1 MNQLLKKN
9 FFSLLLIVL
18 FSLFIFSLALADL
31 TKDKKEKAWD
41 CVGIYMANYF
51 LPSGEKFEY
60 GMKEKSISTVKVLK
74 TYALEIGIPEKEWDE
89 GVNKAVDKH
98 YGSKYDKAKTEKC
111 HSFVEALV
119 PNGAERVKKVVQTLY

>member
-1 MNQLLKKN
+1 MNELIKKN

-31 TKDKKEKAWD
+31 NKKDKEKAWD

-60 GMKEKSISTVKVLK
+60 GMKEKSMAAVKVWK
-74 TYALEIGIPEKEWDE
+74 TYAIEIGIKETDWDK
-89 GVNKAVDKH
+89 GVNKAVDKR
-98 YGSKYDKAKTEKC
+98 YGSKYNEKLTNQC
-111 HSFVEALV
+111 HKFLETTI
-119 PNGAERVKKVVQTLY
+119 PNGEERVKKVAQTLY

>member
-1 MNQLLKKN
+1 MNELFKKN

-31 TKDKKEKAWD
+31 NKKDKEKAWD

-60 GMKEKSISTVKVLK
+60 GMKEKSMAAVKVWK
-74 TYALEIGIPEKEWDE
+74 TYAIEIGIKETDWDK
-89 GVNKAVDKH
+89 GVNKAVDKR
-98 YGSKYDKAKTEKC
+98 YGSKYNEKLTNQC
-111 HSFVEALV
+111 HKFLETTI
-119 PNGAERVKKVVQTLY
+119 PNGEKRVKKVAQTLY

>member
-1 MNQLLKKN
+1 MNELFKKN

-18 FSLFIFSLALADL
+18 LSLFIFSLALADL
-31 TKDKKEKAWD
+31 NKKDKEKAWD

-60 GMKEKSISTVKVLK
+60 GMKEKSMAAVKVWK
-74 TYALEIGIPEKEWDE
+74 TYAIEIGIKEADWDK

-98 YGSKYDKAKTEKC
+98 YGSKYNEKLTNKC
-111 HSFVEALV
+111 HKFLETTI
-119 PNGAERVKKVVQTLY
+119 PNGEKRVKKVAQTLY

>member
-1 MNQLLKKN
+1 MNDLFKKN

-31 TKDKKEKAWD
+31 NKKDKEKAWD

-60 GMKEKSISTVKVLK
+60 GMKEKSMAAVKVWK
-74 TYALEIGIPEKEWDE
+74 TYAIEIGIKETDWDK
-89 GVNKAVDKH
+89 GVNKAVDKR
-98 YGSKYDKAKTEKC
+98 YGSKYNEKLTNQC
-111 HSFVEALV
+111 HKFLETTI
-119 PNGAERVKKVVQTLY
+119 PNGEERVKKVAQTLY

>member
-1 MNQLLKKN
+1 MNELFKKN

-31 TKDKKEKAWD
+31 NKKDKEKAWD

-74 TYALEIGIPEKEWDE
+74 AYALEIGIPEKEWDE

-98 YGSKYDKAKTEKC
+98 YGSKYDKDKTEKC

>member
-1 MNQLLKKN
+1 MNELLKKN

-31 TKDKKEKAWD
+31 NKKDKEKAWD

-60 GMKEKSISTVKVLK
+60 GMKEKSMAAVKVWK
-74 TYALEIGIPEKEWDE
+74 TYAIEIGIKETDWDK
-89 GVNKAVDKH
+89 GVNKAVDKR
-98 YGSKYDKAKTEKC
+98 YGSKYNEKLTNQC
-111 HSFVEALV
+111 HKFLETTI
-119 PNGAERVKKVVQTLY
+119 PNGKERVKKVAQTLY

>member
-1 MNQLLKKN
+1 MNELFKKN

-31 TKDKKEKAWD
+31 NKKDKEKAWD

-60 GMKEKSISTVKVLK
+60 GMKEKSMAAVKVWK
-74 TYALEIGIPEKEWDE
+74 TYAIEIGIKEADWDK

-98 YGSKYDKAKTEKC
+98 YGSKYNEKLTNKC
-111 HSFVEALV
+111 HKFLETTI
-119 PNGAERVKKVVQTLY
+119 PNGEKRVKKVAQTLY

>member
-1 MNQLLKKN
+1 MNELFKKN

-31 TKDKKEKAWD
+31 NKKDKEKAWD

-60 GMKEKSISTVKVLK
+60 GMKEKSMAAVKVWK
-74 TYALEIGIPEKEWDE
+74 TYAIEIGIKETDWDK
-89 GVNKAVDKH
+89 GVNKAVDKR
-98 YGSKYDKAKTEKC
+98 YGSKYNEKLTNQC
-111 HSFVEALV
+111 HKFLETTI
-119 PNGAERVKKVVQTLY
+119 PNGEERVKKVAQTLY

>member
-1 MNQLLKKN
+1 MNELFRKN

-31 TKDKKEKAWD
+31 NKKDKEKAWD

-60 GMKEKSISTVKVLK
+60 GMKEKSMAAVKVWK
-74 TYALEIGIPEKEWDE
+74 TYAIEIGIKETDWDK
-89 GVNKAVDKH
+89 GVNKAVDKR
-98 YGSKYDKAKTEKC
+98 YGSKYNEKLTNQC
-111 HSFVEALV
+111 HKFLETTI
-119 PNGAERVKKVVQTLY
+119 PNGEERVKKVAQTLY

>member
-1 MNQLLKKN
+1 MNELLKKN

-31 TKDKKEKAWD
+31 NKKDKEKAWD

-60 GMKEKSISTVKVLK
+60 GMKEKSMAAVKVWK
-74 TYALEIGIPEKEWDE
+74 TYAIEIGIKETDWDK
-89 GVNKAVDKH
+89 GVNKAVDKY
-98 YGSKYDKAKTEKC
+98 YGSKYNEKLTNQC
-111 HSFVEALV
+111 HKFLETTI
-119 PNGAERVKKVVQTLY
+119 PNGEERVKKVAQTLY

>member
-1 MNQLLKKN
+1 MNELLKKN
-9 FFSLLLIVL
+9 FFSLLLIIL

-60 GMKEKSISTVKVLK
+60 GMKEKSMASVKVWK
-74 TYALEIGIPEKEWDE
+74 TYAIEIGIKETDWDK

-98 YGSKYDKAKTEKC
+98 YGSKYSEKATNQC
-111 HSFVEALV
+111 HKFLEATI
-119 PNGAERVKKVVQTLY
+119 PSGKDRVKKVAQTLY

>member
-1 MNQLLKKN
+1 MNELLKKN

-31 TKDKKEKAWD
+31 NKKDKEKAWD

-60 GMKEKSISTVKVLK
+60 GMKEKSMAAVKVWK
-74 TYALEIGIPEKEWDE
+74 TYAIEIGIKETDYTLINLLH
-89 GVNKAVDKH
+89 NKDIV
-98 YGSKYDKAKTEKC
+98 
-111 HSFVEALV
+111 
-119 PNGAERVKKVVQTLY
+119 VK

>member
-1 MNQLLKKN
+1 MNELLKKN

-31 TKDKKEKAWD
+31 SKNNKEKAWD

-60 GMKEKSISTVKVLK
+60 GMKEKSMASVKVWK
-74 TYALEIGIPEKEWDE
+74 EYAIEVGIKETDWDK
-89 GVNKAVDKH
+89 GVNKAVDKPVSYTH
-98 YGSKYDKAKTEKC
+98 
-111 HSFVEALV
+111 L
-119 PNGAERVKKVVQTLY
+119 TLPTTR

>member
-1 MNQLLKKN
+1 MNELLRKN

-31 TKDKKEKAWD
+31 SKNNKEKAWD

-60 GMKEKSISTVKVLK
+60 GMKEKSMAAVKVWK
-74 TYALEIGIPEKEWDE
+74 TYAIEIGIKETDWDK
-89 GVNKAVDKH
+89 GVNKAVDKY
-98 YGSKYDKAKTEKC
+98 YGSKYNEKLTNQC
-111 HSFVEALV
+111 HKFLETTI
-119 PNGAERVKKVVQTLY
+119 PNGEERVKKVAQTLY

>member
-1 MNQLLKKN
+1 MNELLKKN

-31 TKDKKEKAWD
+31 NKKDKEKAWD

-60 GMKEKSISTVKVLK
+60 GMKEKSMAAVKVWK
-74 TYALEIGIPEKEWDE
+74 TYAIEIGIKETDWDK

-98 YGSKYDKAKTEKC
+98 YGSKYNEILTNQC
-111 HSFVEALV
+111 HKFLETTI
-119 PNGAERVKKVVQTLY
+119 PNGEKRVKKVAQTLY

>member
-1 MNQLLKKN
+1 MNELLKKN

-31 TKDKKEKAWD
+31 NKKDKEKAWN

-60 GMKEKSISTVKVLK
+60 GMKEKSMAAVKVWK
-74 TYALEIGIPEKEWDE
+74 TYAIEIGIKETDWDK
-89 GVNKAVDKH
+89 GVNKAVDKR
-98 YGSKYDKAKTEKC
+98 YGSKYNEKLTNQC
-111 HSFVEALV
+111 HKFLETTI
-119 PNGAERVKKVVQTLY
+119 PNGEERVKKVAQTLY